1 MPEIV
6 ESPALLAPM
15 KEGCQMVEDYGSTG
29 LSLRQ
34 HPLAFPCE
42 DLRRQGMV
50 EYANLTHLREGRR
63 LVMLYIVLAACRT

>member
-6 ESPALLAPM
+6 EFPALLAPM
-15 KEGCQMVEDYGSTG
+15 KEGCQIVEDYGSTG

-42 DLRRQGMV
+42 DLRR
-50 EYANLTHLREGRR
+50 
-63 LVMLYIVLAACRT
+63 